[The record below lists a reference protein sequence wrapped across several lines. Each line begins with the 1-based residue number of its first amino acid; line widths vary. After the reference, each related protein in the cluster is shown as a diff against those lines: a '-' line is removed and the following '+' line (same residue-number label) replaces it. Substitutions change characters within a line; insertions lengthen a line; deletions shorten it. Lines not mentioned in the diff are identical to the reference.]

1 MTQRTLLIPALLD
14 DHFPLLQYAFASKRW
29 QPVLLT
35 EEAGIADLG
44 LRYIHS
50 DMCYPAHLVAG
61 QILMAL
67 NSGKYDT
74 DHCGVLIGQAGDECR
89 GSCLIRCMRGVL
101 DRAGYPNVKLLSLNV
116 RGIDRENGLPI
127 RPAMVWQAVAGAVW
141 GDTLAVARDHVRP
154 AEKVPGSA
162 VALWGAWM
170 KTLGAD
176 LQRGSLSRRKIL
188 ERCREIVRDFRRLE
202 TVERTVQDI
211 AIVGEIYTKNCHLG
225 NWDLKDY
232 LTNDYCRV
240 HLGGLTWQ
248 ALYYMDSHALKGGL
262 LQRGFYRLVQWYAN
276 RLQKEMLE
284 ILHDAGFTTLPPFS
298 EVKQGAIGYAPM
310 RITVAD
316 GWMIAGE
323 AVAWSKQGIRKVLC
337 VQPFACLPGHIFGKG
352 QYAKLQRMLPG
363 TRLVSVDYDASTGEG
378 IVQSRIRM
386 LLDEELA

>member
-67 NSGKYDT
+67 DSGKYDT

-116 RGIDRENGLPI
+116 RGIDREDGLPI
-127 RPAMVWQAVAGAVW
+127 HPAMVWQAVAGAVW
-141 GDTLAVARDHVRP
+141 GDTLAAARDHVRP
-154 AEKVPGSA
+154 LEKVPGSA
-162 VALWGAWM
+162 VALWGVWM
-170 KTLGAD
+170 ETLGAD
-176 LQRGSLSRRKIL
+176 LQRGALSRRKIL
-188 ERCREIVRDFRRLE
+188 KRCREIVQDFCRLE
-202 TVERTVQDI
+202 TVEREVQDI

-225 NWDLKDY
+225 NWYLKGY
-232 LTNDYCRV
+232 LANNHCRV

-276 RLQKEMLE
+276 RLQKKMLE

-323 AVAWSKQGIRKVLC
+323 AVAWSKLGIQKILC

-352 QYAKLQRMLPG
+352 QYTKLQRMLPG

-378 IVQSRIRM
+378 TVQSRIRM